1 MKVLVDMKARI
12 SRMFLISYGILLL
25 LSGMLLSA
33 PGDSWPWHA
42 ITGACAVVAV
52 VVGPLGYRIAGLLAA
67 GVAVVLIIA
76 DLKAGVV
83 HREKMSRRRAQVE
96 RGQTIDGEAEGSAD
110 RYQVVSAKT
119 GTGSE

>member
-1 MKVLVDMKARI
+1 MKARV
-12 SRMFLISYGILLL
+12 SRMFLIACGILFLL
-25 LSGMLLSA
+25 GGMLLSA

-52 VVGPLGYRIAGLLAA
+52 GVGPLGYRIAGLLAA

-76 DLKAGVV
+76 DLKAGVA
-83 HREKMSRRRAQVE
+83 HREKMSRRHAQVE
-96 RGQTIDGEAEGSAD
+96 RGQAIDGEAEGSSG
-110 RYQVVSAKT
+110 RYQAVSPKT

>member
-12 SRMFLISYGILLL
+12 SRMFLIAYGILLL

-67 GVAVVLIIA
+67 SVAVVLIIA
-76 DLKAGVV
+76 DL
-83 HREKMSRRRAQVE
+83 
-96 RGQTIDGEAEGSAD
+96 
-110 RYQVVSAKT
+110 
-119 GTGSE
+119 